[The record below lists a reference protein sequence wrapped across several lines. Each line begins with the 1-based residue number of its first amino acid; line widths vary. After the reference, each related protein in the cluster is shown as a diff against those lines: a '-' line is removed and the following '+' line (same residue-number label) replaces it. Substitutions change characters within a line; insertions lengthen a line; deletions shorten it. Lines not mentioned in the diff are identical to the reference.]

1 MAAIEWV
8 VLSLA
13 ANEIGS
19 VDRLCGGTGR
29 NESGPSPSSGDG
41 PDVALAM
48 HQNGTSTWPFVV

>member
-1 MAAIEWV
+1 MAAIERGG
-8 VLSLA
+8 LSLA

-19 VDRLCGGTGR
+19 ADWLCGGTGR
-29 NESGPSPSSGDG
+29 NESGPSRSSGDG